1 MASETEVN
9 VRDVVMSELQRNVV
23 SPLELRTIAREI
35 QDFAEGLEDN
45 DRKFFHQDDPRVVF
59 QCVDSDERFE
69 AWLPFP
75 PRTGEWLEIEG
86 RQAFITRVTHVLE
99 SQHVELQGR
108 LVVHFRLGN
117 QVG

>member
-1 MASETEVN
+1 VASETEVN

-59 QCVDSDERFE
+59 QCVDSDERSK
-69 AWLPFP
+69 LGC
-75 PRTGEWLEIEG
+75 RSRLEPANG
-86 RQAFITRVTHVLE
+86 LRSRDAKHSLRA
-99 SQHVELQGR
+99 
-108 LVVHFRLGN
+108 
-117 QVG
+117 